1 MGGPLSATLTLEATM
16 KIDVAGGEIP
26 PLQLPPTIPAPFCP
40 DEVELSVRFPR
51 WGKPTP
57 PKGTKR

>member
-1 MGGPLSATLTLEATM
+1 M